1 MIGAT
6 VAAGMAVATACA
18 AFGQSAATPLKF
30 EVASIKPA
38 AASPDGRLMIR
49 ERVGPGQLDYSSV
62 SLKTMIQRAC
72 EVQDYQISGPD
83 WMASTRF
90 DVVAKL
96 PADTPRSKV
105 PEMLRSLLADRFK
118 LAIHRDI
125 KELPMYGLVVGKNGP
140 RMKESEVDP
149 NTPPPDGG
157 RGTGGPAANGGPL
170 ANGGAGAAGGRARM
184 GREGTPQFAPGL
196 DCGPRGES
204 AVPAGWFTRNGLGHV
219 QGHTMNM
226 ASLVTLLGALLRSPV
241 KDQTGL
247 KGNYDFDLD
256 YTPDEGQPLSPAGV
270 PPPPPVG
277 GEGNVP
283 SAGAPNVNG
292 VSLFAAVQS
301 QLGLKLDTKKGPME
315 LIVVDHIEKTPTEN

>member
-1 MIGAT
+1 MIRVT
-6 VAAGMAVATACA
+6 VGAGMAVATACA

-30 EVASIKPA
+30 EVSSIKPA
-38 AASPDGRLMIR
+38 APSPDGRLMIR

-105 PEMLRSLLADRFK
+105 PEMLRSLLTDRFK
-118 LAIHRDI
+118 LAIHRET

-157 RGTGGPAANGGPL
+157 RRTGGPAANGG
-170 ANGGAGAAGGRARM
+170 AGAARGAARM
-184 GREGTPQFAPGL
+184 GRDGTSQFAPSL
-196 DCGPRGES
+196 DCGPRDEN
-204 AVPAGWFTRNGLGHV
+204 AVPSGWFTRNGLGHV

-226 ASLVTLLGALLRSPV
+226 ASLANLLGALLRSPV
-241 KDQTGL
+241 VDQTGL

-256 YTPDEGQPLSPAGV
+256 YAPDEGPPMSPAGV

-277 GEGNVP
+277 GAPGGGEGNVP
-283 SAGAPNVNG
+283 SAGTPDISG
-292 VSLFAAVQS
+292 VSIFTAVQS